1 MTMTKREYHEA
12 VIKANINDELTAQAK
27 AYIEAIDKA
36 NVKRKDAKNKAQAEV
51 DEVVIAVLTEEPAK
65 AKAISDACVA
75 YAKANEIDM
84 TFSTSKVVASCK
96 RLEAEGKVAITEE
109 RKGSRI
115 TNSYAL
121 VTDEA

>member
-1 MTMTKREYHEA
+1 MAMTNREYHEA
-12 VIKANINDELTAQAK
+12 VIKANINDELTAK
-27 AYIEAIDKA
+27 ATAMLEAIDKA
-36 NVKRKDAKNKAQAEV
+36 NAKRKADKNKAQAEV
-51 DEVVIAVLTEEPAK
+51 DEIVLAVLTNEPAK
-65 AKAISDACVA
+65 AKAISEACVK
-75 YAKANEIDM
+75 YAEENEIEM

-121 VTDEA
+121 VVDEA